1 MRFARFL
8 LLVAWLASS
17 IAFGEIKPGR
27 DDRHV
32 VVVVW
37 DGMRPD
43 FINERNTPALWK
55 LAQEG
60 VTFAHHHSVYVT
72 ATNVS
77 GAALATGV
85 YPNRNSLLANR
96 EFRPN
101 LDPLRPFEN
110 AEPAVIEKADKVTGG
125 KYIAAPTIA
134 EIVRAA
140 GRRTAI
146 VGTKAVAFLHDRHA
160 EWSSGAAKKFVKFA
174 AAPMPASLRAETLRL
189 LGPFALEPSKTDEPR
204 NSYATRALTQ
214 IMWHDDIP
222 AFSLLWLSEPDM
234 IQHDTSPGSEPS
246 LAAIRGSDRNLAAV
260 LDALEKKGARKNTD
274 VFVVS
279 DHGFSTIERA
289 IDFPAELRKA
299 GFDATAAFRETPK
312 HR

>member
-8 LLVAWLASS
+8 LLVAWLAPS
-17 IAFGEIKPGR
+17 IAFGEIEPGR

-72 ATNVS
+72 ATNVN

-85 YPNRNSLLANR
+85 YPNRNTLLANR

-110 AEPAVIEKADKVTGG
+110 AEPTVIEKADKVTGG

-146 VGTKAVAFLHDRHA
+146 VGTKAVAFLHDRNA
-160 EWSSGAAKKFVKFA
+160 EWTSASTEKFVKFA
-174 AAPMPASLRAETLRL
+174 AAPMPVALRKEMVEL
-189 LGPFALEPSKTDEPR
+189 LGPFPSKGAEIDE
-204 NSYATRALTQ
+204 
-214 IMWHDDIP
+214 
-222 AFSLLWLSEPDM
+222 
-234 IQHDTSPGSEPS
+234 
-246 LAAIRGSDRNLAAV
+246 
-260 LDALEKKGARKNTD
+260 
-274 VFVVS
+274 
-279 DHGFSTIERA
+279 
-289 IDFPAELRKA
+289 
-299 GFDATAAFRETPK
+299 
-312 HR
+312 